1 MAPARPRLRLYA
13 TVVVCAGVPLTAIG
27 IATNHTVERISAVV
41 LASGML
47 AASAML
53 IGFASRRAWPRSRVA
68 AVLFVVSGGSL
79 LLTMALAATFALTS
93 SAGRGSSL
101 AGAIPL
107 QTMIDLHGG
116 GNAFGFALSGLVA
129 LALIRDD

>member
-1 MAPARPRLRLYA
+1 
-13 TVVVCAGVPLTAIG
+13 
-27 IATNHTVERISAVV
+27 
-41 LASGML
+41 ML
-47 AASAML
+47 AASFML
-53 IGFASRRAWPRSRVA
+53 IGFATRRAWPRARGA
-68 AVLFVVSGGSL
+68 AGLFGGSGASL

-101 AGAIPL
+101 TGAIPL

-129 LALIRDD
+129 LALLKDD